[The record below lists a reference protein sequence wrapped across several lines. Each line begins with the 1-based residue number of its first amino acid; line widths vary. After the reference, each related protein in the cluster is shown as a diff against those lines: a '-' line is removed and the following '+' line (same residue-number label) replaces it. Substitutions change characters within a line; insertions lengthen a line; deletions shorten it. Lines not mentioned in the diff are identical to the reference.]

1 MGEYN
6 LEEHKAAAFEEF
18 WQWRE
23 TNGIGDQ
30 EEDWSLRWECFWAG
44 YQYASQ
50 GDQP

>member
-6 LEEHKAAAFEEF
+6 LKEHEAAAFEEF

-23 TNGIGDQ
+23 VSGIGDQ
-30 EEDWSLRWECFWAG
+30 EEDWSPWWKCFWAG

-50 GDQP
+50 GNQP